1 MELPLVL
8 LIPVA
13 SWIHR
18 ERAIEPSKRARELLA
33 QAGLKVFGP
42 DKPITKLEDA
52 PKTTE
57 KYDATVVFVA
67 GGGSAE
73 LAAYLVKDRKALL
86 WAYHEH
92 NSLPSALSARER
104 LTAEGVWQGK
114 ILYNNLNDAPREI
127 VAEAQA
133 TRLLRNLKEAKIG
146 LVGDEDDLKAFNF
159 DIEMLKA
166 VFGIEITILPMD
178 RLKQEWAN
186 IPEDEA
192 EKVVNARLAKCDIVE
207 PSKRDLIKAARLY
220 LALKKIIK
228 EEKLSVITFEC
239 FKFLKRTGALPCV
252 AFSLLND
259 EEVNAACEADLRA
272 AALMLVFRF
281 ITGQPPWM
289 GNLVQIDSKLGA
301 ITLAHCTAATS
312 LAEPGRN
319 IIVRSHFE
327 SGQSAS
333 LDVPL
338 KRDVVTLAN
347 LQTKP
352 TKLTIATG
360 EILESQMG
368 HLAIC
373 RTQAKV
379 KPTGNIEALLAQ
391 TGNHQVLAYGDWS
404 DTLLKLAEKLGINTA
419 KI

>member
-1 MELPLVL
+1 MEPPQVL

-18 ERAIEPSKRARELLA
+18 EKAVEPSKRARELLE
-33 QAGLKVFGP
+33 QAGLKLFGP
-42 DKPITKLEDA
+42 DKPVTKLEDA

-67 GGGSAE
+67 SGGSAE
-73 LAAYLVKDRKALL
+73 LAASLVRDRKALL

-104 LTAEGVWQGK
+104 LVAEGVWQGK
-114 ILYNNLNDAPREI
+114 ILYNDLNRAPREI

-146 LVGDEDDLKAFNF
+146 LVGDEDDIKALSL

-166 VFGIEITILPMD
+166 VFSIEVAIIPME
-178 RLKQEWAN
+178 RLKQEWTN
-186 IPEDEA
+186 VSEDEA
-192 EKVVNARLAKCDIVE
+192 DKVVNARLTKCEVIE

-220 LALKKIIK
+220 LALKKIVK
-228 EEKLSVITFEC
+228 EDKLSVITFEC

-259 EEVNAACEADLRA
+259 EEVTAACEADLRA
-272 AALMLVFRF
+272 ATLMLMFRLMS
-281 ITGQPPWM
+281 GQSPWM
-289 GNLVQIDSKLGA
+289 GNLVQIDLKLDVV
-301 ITLAHCTAATS
+301 TLAHCTAATS

-338 KRDVVTLAN
+338 KRDFVTLAN

-360 EILESQMG
+360 EILDSQIG

-379 KPTGNIEALLAQ
+379 KPTGNIESLLAQ

-404 DTLLKLAEKLGINTA
+404 DTLLKVAEKLAINA
-419 KI
+419 IKL